1 MIFCLNSNLWNFR
14 NWWKARRSIGATL
27 HTINFNPLNAFAK
40 GVLFAVPGTHLEQLV
55 DGNFLITEH
64 YEQPGQSP

>member
-1 MIFCLNSNLWNFR
+1 MAAFYNDCCILIDECYGRVLL
-14 NWWKARRSIGATL
+14 A
-27 HTINFNPLNAFAK
+27 INFSPLNAFAK